1 MNPFDAPPSTPAV
14 SYEPPR
20 HPKRRRGRVIGAAVL
35 GAGLVGAGAVGVST
49 LVSADDPEL
58 GATTT
63 TSAPGPDEAGEQGEG
78 LDSSRLGAS
87 GWMVDVDEDELRRF
101 RECIGL
107 PEIWSGS
114 TLGEDFDL
122 EELPALDELFGEDF
136 SLDEWFGEFEGE
148 FPVLDELFGEDF
160 SAEEWFGEFEGEF
173 PALDELFGED
183 FSAEEWFGEF
193 EGEFPA
199 LDELFGEDFSAEE
212 WFGEFE
218 GEFPAPEEWAVDGG
232 FAPLHEEF
240 DALLS
245 DLDGLIVVM
254 GHDGPVVVDLGDGDG
269 SVTIERD
276 GGTGEVTI
284 TTDGEA
290 AEVDLDGLF
299 EEWIVPMIPD
309 EVQTCLD
316 ELTTRNG

>member
-20 HPKRRRGRVIGAAVL
+20 HPKRRRGRVIGAALL

-49 LVSADDPEL
+49 LVSADDPDL

-63 TSAPGPDEAGEQGEG
+63 TSAPGPDEGGEQDEG

-136 SLDEWFGEFEGE
+136 S
-148 FPVLDELFGEDF
+148 
-160 SAEEWFGEFEGEF
+160 AEEWFGEFEGEF

-193 EGEFPA
+193 EGEFPV
-199 LDELFGEDFSAEE
+199 L
-212 WFGEFE
+212 
-218 GEFPAPEEWAVDGG
+218 EEWAVDGG

-254 GHDGPVVVDLGDGDG
+254 GPDGPVVVDLGDGDG

-316 ELTTRNG
+316 ELATRNG